1 MIEFEKILLKE
12 KPDIVVV
19 AGDVN
24 STMACAITAVKL
36 GIKVAHIES
45 GLRSRDK
52 SMPEEINRIITDSIS
67 DFLFVSEKSGLDNL
81 IKEGVDSSNIYFVG
95 NIMIDSLA
103 FLKKKII
110 ESDILKSL
118 GIKKKEYI
126 LVTFHRPSNVDSK
139 QSLKELIDF
148 LNNLSLKTRIVFP
161 VHPRTLHNIRKFDLE
176 NSIYGN
182 VIITPPLGYIEFQ
195 NLIMN
200 ASAVVTDSGG
210 VQEETTYL
218 GVPCLTVRD
227 NTERPITIE
236 VGTNQLCGT
245 DLKTVTE
252 KAREILAGK
261 IKKGTIPELWDGRT
275 ADRIVDVLINEL
287 K

>member
-1 MIEFEKILLKE
+1 
-12 KPDIVVV
+12 
-19 AGDVN
+19 
-24 STMACAITAVKL
+24 
-36 GIKVAHIES
+36 
-45 GLRSRDK
+45 
-52 SMPEEINRIITDSIS
+52 MPEEINRIITDSIS